1 MCCNL
6 PLEEEKSLAQHYR
19 VIHFIHAMLRLEG
32 LDFIREVY
40 RQFLHRVPSE
50 VEYQHYMKLLAM
62 RQTKQTLMVHVM
74 CSEEAERLYHQ
85 PPAGFIHL
93 HDETAAS
100 ILRRFYP
107 SEPFF
112 FVHSLY
118 NELLCRNPDTQGMQ
132 GHLHSLLAGMQK
144 KNLLHGFFTSAE
156 CQQLL
161 SLPQI
166 PVQDDWRMVDTGIAA
181 FPSGH
186 RIVNHIGIFLAYPH
200 PLALDG
206 EGIGRFLYR
215 LIEGFLINR
224 PDVHI
229 HIAATDYNY
238 LDAEN
243 TFALLK
249 SHFPGR
255 VHITKSNNIESFN
268 TSVPAEVWIVP
279 IVSLEL
285 AMFLKKPYIVCLH
298 DLVHHQF
305 KDLYFTIYPEFCH
318 RVDRN
323 GYHILKKAA
332 AIVSNSN
339 YVRTLHAIG
348 VAGMPAEKTHVIR
361 LAPPNNEYQTF
372 SFIDEAQFRMK
383 YQLYLD
389 YLVFPTVLRLHKNIE
404 RLIAAFIKFR
414 QSFDGYHSRLRLVF
428 TDQLTNTP
436 KQAEVMQIL
445 QHVADEEIRSSIMFI
460 GRIPKSDLPSLYKYA
475 LGTIVPTLFEGSC
488 PFPILES
495 LTMGTPV
502 AAANLE
508 VTNEIIT
515 DMSAFL
521 AFNPYSIEEIEAA
534 IRSLWTY
541 RHKLLARQQ
550 AAISGAMQRSWTDAA
565 HEYYALIQHV
575 AGTN

>member
-62 RQTKQTLMVHVM
+62 RQTKQTLMLHVM

-100 ILRRFYP
+100 ILRHFYP
-107 SEPFF
+107 SDPIFF
-112 FVHSLY
+112 IHSLY
-118 NELLCRNPDTQGMQ
+118 NEFLLRNPDPDGMN
-132 GHLHSLLAGMQK
+132 GYLHAILSGMER
-144 KNLLHGFFTSAE
+144 KNLLHGFFTSQE
-156 CQQLL
+156 CQALL
-161 SLPQI
+161 SLPHI
-166 PVQDDWRMVDTGIAA
+166 PPIDDRHGGTYTGAVS
-181 FPSGH
+181 PWGH
-186 RIVNHIGIFLAYPH
+186 PIVNHIGIFLGYPH

-215 LIEGFLINR
+215 LVDGFLSTR
-224 PDVHI
+224 QDVHI
-229 HIAATDYNY
+229 HIASTEYNY
-238 LDAEN
+238 PDSLS
-243 TFALLK
+243 TFGSLNDR
-249 SHFPGR
+249 FPGR
-255 VHITKSNNIESFN
+255 VHITKSNNMEWFN
-268 TSVPAEVWIVP
+268 VNVPAQVWIVP
-279 IVSLEL
+279 ILSLEL
-285 AMFLKKPYIVCLH
+285 ALFLKKPYILCLH

-305 KDLYFTIYPEFCH
+305 KELYFTIYPEFCH

-323 GYHILKKAA
+323 GYLVLKKAA

-339 YVRTLHAIG
+339 YVRLHHAIG
-348 VAGMPAEKTHVIR
+348 CASMPVEKTHVIR
-361 LAPPNNEYQTF
+361 LAPPSDEYLAFT
-372 SFIDEAQFRMK
+372 FIDETQFRMK
-383 YQLYLD
+383 YQLFHD
-389 YLVFPTVLRLHKNIE
+389 YIVFPTVLRLHKNFE
-404 RLIAAFIKFR
+404 RLIAAFIRFR
-414 QSFDGYHSRLRLVF
+414 QSLDGYHSRLRLVF
-428 TDQLTNTP
+428 TDQLSHNP
-436 KQAEVMQIL
+436 KQAEVSQML
-445 QHVADEEIRSSIMFI
+445 QHVADEEIRNSIMFM
-460 GRIPKSDLPSLYKYA
+460 GRISKSDLPSLYKYA

-502 AAANLE
+502 AVANLE

-521 AFNPYSIEEIEAA
+521 AFNPYSIEEMEIA
-534 IRSLWTY
+534 IRGLWMY
-541 RHKLLARQQ
+541 RHHLVAPQQ
-550 AAISGAMQRSWTDAA
+550 AAISGAMQRRWTDVAN
-565 HEYYALIQHV
+565 EYYALIQHV
-575 AGTN
+575 AAIG

>member
-1 MCCNL
+1 MAL
-6 PLEEEKSLAQHYR
+6 QHR
-19 VIHFIHAMLRLEG
+19 VIHFIHALLKLEG
-32 LDFIREVY
+32 LDFIRELY
-40 RQFLHRVPSE
+40 RQFLHREPSAM
-50 VEYQHYMKLLAM
+50 EYQHYMRLLAM
-62 RQTKQTLMVHVM
+62 HQTKQTLIVHVM

-85 PPAGFIHL
+85 PPSGFIHL
-93 HDETAAS
+93 HDENETAAS

-132 GHLHSLLAGMQK
+132 GHLHSLLAGMPK
-144 KNLLHGFFTSAE
+144 KNLLHAFFISAE
-156 CQQLL
+156 CQTFL

-166 PVQDDWRMVDTGIAA
+166 PFINDCRTVDTGIAA
-181 FPSGH
+181 HPWGH
-186 RIVNHIGIFLAYPH
+186 RVVNHIGIFLAYPH

-215 LIEGFLINR
+215 LIEGFFSKR

-238 LDAEN
+238 ADAEHS
-243 TFALLK
+243 FASLK
-249 SHFPGR
+249 LQFPGR
-255 VHITKSNNIESFN
+255 VHITRSNNIETFN
-268 TSVPAEVWIVP
+268 TNVPAEVWIVP

-305 KDLYFTIYPEFCH
+305 KDLYFTMYPEFCH

-323 GYHILKKAA
+323 GYLVLKKAA

-339 YVRTLHAIG
+339 YVRYHHAIV

-361 LAPPNNEYQTF
+361 LAPPNDEYQSFT
-372 SFIDEAQFRMK
+372 FIDKTQFRLK
-383 YQLYLD
+383 YQLLYE
-389 YLVFPTVLRLHKNIE
+389 YLVFPTVLRLHKNFE

-428 TDQLTNTP
+428 TDQLTNNP

-445 QHVADEEIRSSIMFI
+445 QHVADEDIRSSIMFI

-502 AAANLE
+502 AAANIE

-521 AFNPYSIEEIEAA
+521 PFNPYSIEEMEAA
-534 IRSLWTY
+534 IRGLWTY
-541 RHKLLARQQ
+541 RHTLLARQQ
-550 AAISGAMQRSWTDAA
+550 AAISGAMQRRWTDVAN
-565 HEYYALIQHV
+565 EYYALLQHV
-575 AGTN
+575 ASTN